1 MKTADEIKK
10 ELDRL
15 ESIVAHAEG
24 ECIQDCPI
32 LKPRILTLRWVL
44 NLKDEEGNEIN
55 IEEVDGY

>member
-24 ECIQDCPI
+24 ECIQDCSV
-32 LKPRILTLRWVL
+32 LEPRILTLRWVL
-44 NLKDEEGNEIN
+44 NLEDKDGNEIN

>member
-15 ESIVAHAEG
+15 ESTVAQAEG
-24 ECIQDCPI
+24 IYRQDCPV
-32 LKPRILTLRWVL
+32 LTPRILTLKWVL
-44 NLKDEEGNEIN
+44 DLKDEEGNEIN